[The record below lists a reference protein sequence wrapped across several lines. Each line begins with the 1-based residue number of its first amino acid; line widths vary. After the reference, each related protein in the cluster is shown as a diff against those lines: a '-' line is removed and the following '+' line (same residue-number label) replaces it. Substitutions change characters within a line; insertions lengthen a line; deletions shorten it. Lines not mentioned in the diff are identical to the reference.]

1 MNITTRTFRFFP
13 PAFFVTAIA
22 VSTMALFGCSG
33 KSVTQRAI
41 EKAAKE
47 KGVEVKEGEN
57 GSVEVK
63 TKDGSFSSSA
73 KVPKDFPKDVPLPK
87 GKISTSISSNS
98 DGKKAWVVATEVK
111 DLGKS
116 IDELKS
122 SLKEKGYTIESDT
135 SSDTNGTV
143 AFVFVAKKGEDN
155 VSVFGTSSADQKPTV
170 SVSVERKA

>member
-1 MNITTRTFRFFP
+1 MKTTT
-13 PAFFVTAIA
+13 PASRLSLVAIA
-22 VSTMALFGCSG
+22 LLTVTISGCSG

-41 EKAAKE
+41 EKAAKQ
-47 KGVEVKEGEN
+47 KGVEVKQGDN

-98 DGKKAWVVATEVK
+98 SGKKAWVVATEVK

-116 IDELKS
+116 VDDLKS
-122 SLKEKGYTIESDT
+122 ALKAKGYTIESDT
-135 SSDTNGTV
+135 SSDANGTV
-143 AFVFVAKKGEDN
+143 SFIFVAKKGEDN
-155 VSVFGTSSADQKPTV
+155 VSVFGTSSADQKPTI
-170 SVSVERKA
+170 SVSVDRKA